1 MNMPSRLKK
10 YAVIA
15 CAIIVAFSGAMFV
28 HGQTSN
34 NVAKLRQELS
44 ARYQIVPLEDGLAL
58 VPRARG
64 GAIRL
69 VEIRNGVVAINGA
82 PVTAREA
89 TERLG
94 KDANLIIQ
102 ATYLDAAAQR
112 EVARAGSAASAAPAN
127 TPDTTNEPDGA
138 GPQRT
143 QRHRGDL
150 VRFGGNVTV
159 GRDELVDGDVV
170 AIGGSA
176 DIDGEVARQVT
187 VVGGSLNLGSEAIVR
202 GDVTVI
208 GGSLNRASGARIDGK
223 VSEVAMGGAQF
234 PTIPRGRRIFPFRT
248 FLPRVGSFL
257 GTLLRVMLLIFFAL
271 IVVVLGG
278 RFVETIADRAAAE
291 PLRAGLAG
299 LLAEVLF
306 VPLLILTIVVL
317 AVSIVGIPF
326 LFLVPFAM
334 VLAFV
339 LMLVGFTGISSL
351 VGRLLSN
358 RFGITRGPYISV
370 AVGVLAVVGITLV
383 AKLIA
388 LVGGL
393 VLGVL
398 IPNSL
403 AAIGYLAEYIA
414 WTIGIGA
421 VILTWFSARHRGTP
435 AAAVSGPPAGA
446 APAH

>member
-1 MNMPSRLKK
+1 MNMPSRFKK
-10 YAVIA
+10 YALIA
-15 CAIIVAFSGAMFV
+15 CASIVAFSGTIFV
-28 HGQTSN
+28 HGQTLN
-34 NVAKLRQELS
+34 NVEKLRQQLS

-69 VEIRNGVVAINGA
+69 IEVRNGTVAINGA
-82 PVTAREA
+82 AVTAREA
-89 TERLG
+89 AERLG
-94 KDANLIIQ
+94 RDADLIIQ

-112 EVARAGSAASAAPAN
+112 EVARAGSAAPTK
-127 TPDTTNEPDGA
+127 TPDITNEPDGD
-138 GPQRT
+138 GPQRI
-143 QRHRGDL
+143 QKHRGDL
-150 VRFGGNVTV
+150 VRFGGGVTV
-159 GRDELVDGDVV
+159 GRDEVVDGDVV

-176 DIDGEVARQVT
+176 DIDGEVAREVT
-187 VVGGSLNLGSEAIVR
+187 VVGGSLNLGPEAIVR
-202 GDVTVI
+202 GDVTVV

-223 VSEVAMGGAQF
+223 LSEVAMGGTQF

-248 FLPRVGSFL
+248 FLPRVGGFL
-257 GTLLRVMLLIFFAL
+257 GTLLRMMLLILFAL

-291 PLRAGLAG
+291 PLRSGLAG

-334 VLAFV
+334 VLAFI

-351 VGRLLSN
+351 VGRFLSN

-370 AVGVLAVVGITLV
+370 AVGVLAVVGITMV

-393 VLGVL
+393 VFGVL
-398 IPNSL
+398 IASSL

-421 VILTWFSARHRGTP
+421 VILTWFNTRRRGTSP
-435 AAAVSGPPAGA
+435 AAVSDRPPGE

>member
-1 MNMPSRLKK
+1 MKMINRLKK
-10 YAVIA
+10 YAVFA
-15 CAIIVAFSGAMFV
+15 CASYLAFSAAIFV

-34 NVAKLRQELS
+34 NVAKLRQQLS
-44 ARYQIVPLEDGLAL
+44 AHYQIVPLEDGLAL
-58 VPRARG
+58 VPRERNT
-64 GAIRL
+64 AIRL
-69 VEIRNGVVAINGA
+69 VEVRNGAVAINGA
-82 PVTAREA
+82 AVTAREA
-89 TERLG
+89 AERLG
-94 KDANLIIQ
+94 RDADLIIQ

-112 EVARAGSAASAAPAN
+112 ELARAGSAGASAPAN
-127 TPDTTNEPDGA
+127 TPDITNQSDGTE
-138 GPQRT
+138 PQRT

-150 VRFGGNVTV
+150 VRFGGSVTV
-159 GRDELVDGDVV
+159 ARDEFVDGDVV

-176 DIDGEVARQVT
+176 DIDGEVAREVT
-187 VVGGSLNLGSEAIVR
+187 VVGGSLNLGPEAIVR
-202 GDVTVI
+202 GDVTVV

-223 VSEVAMGGAQF
+223 VSEVAMGAQF
-234 PTIPRGRRIFPFRT
+234 PTIPRGRRIFPLRT
-248 FLPRVGSFL
+248 FLPRVGSFV
-257 GTLLRVMLLIFFAL
+257 GTLLRMALLILFAL

-278 RFVETIADRAAAE
+278 RFVEAIADRAAAE
-291 PLRAGLAG
+291 PLRSGLAG

-339 LMLVGFTGISSL
+339 LMLVGFTGVSCL

-358 RFGITRGPYISV
+358 RYGITRGPYVSV
-370 AVGVLAVVGITLV
+370 AVGVLAVVGITLL

-388 LVGGL
+388 LLGGFFF
-393 VLGVL
+393 GVVVAS
-398 IPNSL
+398 SL

-421 VILTWFSARHRGTP
+421 VILTWFSARRRGTP
-435 AAAVSGPPAGA
+435 AAAVAGPPAGE

>member
-1 MNMPSRLKK
+1 MKMINRLKK

-15 CAIIVAFSGAMFV
+15 CASLLAFSAAIFV
-28 HGQTSN
+28 HGQTSD
-34 NVAKLRQELS
+34 NVAKLRQQLS
-44 ARYQIVPLEDGLAL
+44 AHYQIVPLEDGLAL
-58 VPRARG
+58 VPRERNT
-64 GAIRL
+64 AIRL
-69 VEIRNGVVAINGA
+69 VEVRNGAVAINGA
-82 PVTAREA
+82 AVTAREA
-89 TERLG
+89 GERLG
-94 KDANLIIQ
+94 KDADLIIQ

-112 EVARAGSAASAAPAN
+112 ELARAGASAPAN
-127 TPDTTNEPDGA
+127 TPDITNELDGA

-150 VRFGGNVTV
+150 VRFGGSVTV
-159 GRDELVDGDVV
+159 ARNESVDGDVV

-176 DIDGEVARQVT
+176 DIDGEVAREVT
-187 VVGGSLNLGSEAIVR
+187 VVGGSLNLGPDAIVR
-202 GDVTVI
+202 GDVTVV

-223 VSEVAMGGAQF
+223 VSEVAMGTARF
-234 PTIPRGRRIFPFRT
+234 PTFPRGRRNFPLRDG
-248 FLPRVGSFL
+248 LSRVGSFF
-257 GTLLRVMLLIFFAL
+257 GTLLRMALLILFAL

-278 RFVETIADRAAAE
+278 RFVEAIADRAAAE
-291 PLRAGLAG
+291 PLRSGLAG

-339 LMLVGFTGISSL
+339 LMLVGFTGVSSL

-358 RFGITRGPYISV
+358 RYGITRGPYASV
-370 AVGVLAVVGITLV
+370 AVGVLAVVGITLL

-388 LVGGL
+388 LLGGFFF
-393 VLGVL
+393 GVVVAS
-398 IPNSL
+398 SL

-421 VILTWFSARHRGTP
+421 VILTWFSARRRGTP
-435 AAAVSGPPAGA
+435 PAAVAGPPAGE